1 MGRWGGDCHEAQPLR
16 IEDVL
21 GEPASPSNQPQ
32 HLTSTLVLSLRLRN
46 KGEKEEAELR
56 CLPRPGGDSAPGL
69 RVGGQGSLGPPW
81 CGVSASPERAL
92 EMSHRGFCT
101 QGPRPKPS
109 ASSGGSGGRGWK
121 KQGRPLGGNPSG
133 GGGLPWEIPPTE
145 DPIPYSARSS
155 PLA

>member
-1 MGRWGGDCHEAQPLR
+1 MTLLKAKVRALFGEVGGEDCHEAQPLR

-81 CGVSASPERAL
+81 CGESRPVQSVPWKCLTGDSV
-92 EMSHRGFCT
+92 HRV
-101 QGPRPKPS
+101 QGPSPQP
-109 ASSGGSGGRGWK
+109 AQGAVGAGGGRSK
-121 KQGRPLGGNPSG
+121 GGH
-133 GGGLPWEIPPTE
+133 
-145 DPIPYSARSS
+145 
-155 PLA
+155 